1 MDWPDLEHVTRVR
14 AREEGSEETLLLDYV
29 NYIYNLQRGK
39 CDSDVCVCVYVCV
52 YVCMRVRV
60 YVRGYVCVCVRA
72 CSENEMMFR
81 GM

>member
-39 CDSDVCVCVYVCV
+39 CDSDVCVCVCM
-52 YVCMRVRV
+52 YVCMCVCV
-60 YVRGYVCVCVRA
+60 CVCMCVGMCVCVCVRVVK
-72 CSENEMMFR
+72 MK
-81 GM
+81 